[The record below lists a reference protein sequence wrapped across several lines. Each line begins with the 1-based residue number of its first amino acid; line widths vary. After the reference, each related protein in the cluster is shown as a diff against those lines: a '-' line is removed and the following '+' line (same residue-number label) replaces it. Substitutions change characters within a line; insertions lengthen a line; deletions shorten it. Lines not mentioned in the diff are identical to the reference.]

1 MIYDAMAAVASEE
14 GTTRFNGKHILVTWS
29 RSTIGDKYEF
39 LEKLLG
45 ILPVGVRVFG
55 GRELHADSTL
65 SYHAMIS
72 FAEKMHWPDAAKKFS
87 IEGDTNAI
95 RLKKP
100 KPRHPIRDFL
110 ERSVAYCARGGDVFK
125 EGCIKEGCIGI
136 RQLRPREEAKR
147 RSRFLGEREAFKR
160 SRSFLERV
168 PLEREIVKR
177 EVGRGQQ

>member
-1 MIYDAMAAVASEE
+1 MAAVASEE

-29 RSTIGDKYEF
+29 RSTIDDKYEF

-95 RLKKP
+95 RLEQP
-100 KPRHPIRDFL
+100 KPRHRSRDFL
-110 ERSVAYCARGGDVFK
+110 EGSVAYCARGGDVF
-125 EGCIKEGCIGI
+125 KEGCIGI